1 MTSQHLKSV
10 AKLIVAVKER
20 NGKPINVNVVAASIE
35 SFGIRDVDVKEDY
48 GFEDI
53 LELSRY
59 IYKSLDF
66 KAFANLKNNKQRVA
80 EFKNR
85 QKLAITD
92 YITAKNSKRFLYDY
106 LAGLVHLFPVFLQ
119 VVAIVLFGFSL
130 WTFSKFNNL
139 QSTAVVL
146 GVIIGFV
153 VTGGFVQVVG
163 KQVSFYWYNKDFAMA
178 RQSIIKI
185 IRNGV
190 MTMLV
195 IFAFISLI
203 NIVLPLYPFSFI
215 LITCAYAFFI
225 GFLLLVLSPLYA
237 IKQRWMIS
245 VCVMIGTTISL
256 LLHFYTSLF
265 TYFVHWTGIL
275 ITAFCSIIYLNFYL
289 KYTFKKEKAHPN
301 AAPKVMLSVYR
312 NFNYFFYGIFI
323 FIFIFLDRILAWS
336 STLRRDIPYIV
347 YYEKDYE
354 IGMDLAILMFFLMGG
369 VLEYSIS
376 SYTRHMDFYQL
387 KTKYFEYKEFNK
399 KLVKMY
405 FKHLRIFAFSAL
417 CIAFFLYCIIT
428 KAWGYSA
435 GFDETLSPLSI
446 KVCII
451 GGIGYLFMTLGML
464 NVLYAYTLSQHRKP
478 LVAIIIA
485 LLCNLVVGLLLSRL
499 VSYEYSVVGM
509 LVGSIVF
516 AVLTTRTTYRFF
528 KNLDYY
534 YYAAY

>member
-1 MTSQHLKSV
+1 LTSQHLKAV

-35 SFGIRDVDVKEDY
+35 SFGIRDVDVKDDY
-48 GFEDI
+48 GFNDI
-53 LELSRY
+53 FDLSQY

-85 QKLAITD
+85 RKLALTD

-106 LAGLVHLFPVFLQ
+106 LAGLLHLFPVFLQ

-139 QSTAVVL
+139 QSTAIVL

-163 KQVSFYWYNKDFAMA
+163 KQVSFYWYNKDYVMA
-178 RQSIIKI
+178 RHSIITI

-203 NIVLPLYPFSFI
+203 NVVLPLYPFSFV
-215 LITCAYAFFI
+215 LITCSYAFFI

-237 IKQRWMIS
+237 VRQRWMIS
-245 VCVMIGTTISL
+245 VSVMIGTVVSL
-256 LLHFYTSLF
+256 FLHFYTPMF

-275 ITAFCSIIYLNFYL
+275 VTATCSIFYLNFYL
-289 KYTFKKEKAHPN
+289 NHTLKKDKGLAN

-323 FIFIFLDRILAWS
+323 FMFIFLDRILAWS
-336 STLRRDIPYIV
+336 STLNRDIPYII

-399 KLVKMY
+399 KLLKMY

-417 CIAFFLYCIIT
+417 SIAFFLYCIIT
-428 KAWGYSA
+428 KPWGYSA

-446 KVCII
+446 KICVI

-464 NVLYAYTLSQHRKP
+464 NVLYAYTLSRHRKP

-485 LLCNLVVGLLLSRL
+485 LLSNLVVGLLFSRL

-516 AVLTTRTTYRFF
+516 ALITTRTTYKFF

>member
-1 MTSQHLKSV
+1 MTSEHLKSV
-10 AKLIVAVKER
+10 AKLIVAIKER

-35 SFGIRDVDVKEDY
+35 SFGIRDVDVKGDY

-53 LELSRY
+53 FDLSKY
-59 IYKSLDF
+59 IFKSLDF

-85 QKLAITD
+85 RKLALTD
-92 YITAKNSKRFLYDY
+92 YITAKNTKRFIRDY
-106 LAGLVHLFPVFLQ
+106 SAGLIHLFPVFLQ
-119 VVAIVLFGFSL
+119 VVATVLFGFSL

-146 GVIIGFV
+146 GVIMGLV

-178 RQSIIKI
+178 RHSIINI

-190 MTMLV
+190 LTML
-195 IFAFISLI
+195 IFFSFISI
-203 NIVLPLYPFSFI
+203 VNIVLPLYPFSFV
-215 LITCAYAFFI
+215 LVTFTYAFFI

-237 IKQRWMIS
+237 IKQRWMLSLS
-245 VCVMIGTTISL
+245 VLIGTLVALS
-256 LLHFYTSLF
+256 LHFYTPLYV
-265 TYFVHWTGIL
+265 YFAHWIGIL
-275 ITAFCSIIYLNFYL
+275 TACLCSIIYLHFFLRYFL
-289 KYTFKKEKAHPN
+289 KKDKGLAN
-301 AAPKVMLSVYR
+301 VAPKAMLSVYR

-336 STLRRDIPYIV
+336 STLGRDIPYVV

-354 IGMDLAILMFFLMGG
+354 VGMDLAILMFFLMGG

-376 SYTRHMDFYQL
+376 SYNRHMDFYQL
-387 KTKYFEYKEFNK
+387 KTKYFEYREFNK
-399 KLVKMY
+399 KLMKMY
-405 FKHLRIFAFSAL
+405 VKHLRIFGFSAL

-428 KAWGYSA
+428 KPWGYAA

-446 KVCII
+446 RVCII
-451 GGIGYLFMTLGML
+451 GGVGYLFLTLGML
-464 NVLYAYTLSQHRKP
+464 NVLYAYTLGQHRKP
-478 LVAIIIA
+478 LKAIAVA
-485 LLCNLVVGLLLSRL
+485 LLCNLVVGIVLSRL
-499 VSYEYSVVGM
+499 VAYEYSVVGM
-509 LVGSIVF
+509 LVGSVVF
-516 AVLTTRTTYRFF
+516 AALTTRDTYRFF

>member
-1 MTSQHLKSV
+1 MTSHHLKAV

-35 SFGIRDVDVKEDY
+35 SFGIRDMDVKEDY

-53 LELSRY
+53 SDLARY

-80 EFKNR
+80 EFENR
-85 QKLAITD
+85 KKLALTD
-92 YITAKNSKRFLYDY
+92 YITARNTKRFVRDY
-106 LAGLVHLFPVFLQ
+106 TAGLIHLFPVFLQ
-119 VVAIVLFGFSL
+119 VVGIVLFGFSL

-163 KQVSFYWYNKDFAMA
+163 KQVSFYWYNKDFVMA
-178 RQSIIKI
+178 KHSIINI

-190 MTMLV
+190 LTMLAV
-195 IFAFISLI
+195 FGLI
-203 NIVLPLYPFSFI
+203 AILNIVLPLYPFSFI
-215 LITCAYAFFI
+215 LITFIYAFLI

-237 IKQRWMIS
+237 IKQRWVLS
-245 VCVMIGTTISL
+245 VSILIGSL
-256 LLHFYTSLF
+256 TAFFFHFYTPL
-265 TYFVHWTGIL
+265 YIYIVHWVGIL
-275 ITAFCSIIYLNFYL
+275 TSCCCSVIFLYFFL
-289 KYTFKKEKAHPN
+289 KHTLGNHKGLAN
-301 AAPKVMLSVYR
+301 AAPKLMLSVYR
-312 NFNYFFYGIFI
+312 NFNYFFYGILLFI
-323 FIFIFLDRILAWS
+323 FVFLDRILAWS
-336 STLRRDIPYIV
+336 STLNRNIPYVV
-347 YYEKDYE
+347 YYEKNYE

-376 SYTRHMDFYQL
+376 SYNRHMDFHQL
-387 KTKYFEYKEFNK
+387 KTKYFEYHEFNK
-399 KLVKMY
+399 KLMKMY
-405 FKHLRIFAFSAL
+405 VKHLRIFFFSASV
-417 CIAFFLYCIIT
+417 IAFFLYCIIT
-428 KAWGYSA
+428 KPWGYQA
-435 GFDETLSPLSI
+435 GFDESLLPLSI
-446 KVCII
+446 KVCVI
-451 GGIGYLFMTLGML
+451 GGAGYLFLTLGML
-464 NVLYAYTLSQHRKP
+464 NVLYAYTLGQHRKP

-485 LLCNLVVGLLLSRL
+485 LACNLVVGILLSRL
-499 VSYEYSVVGM
+499 ISYEYSVVGM

-516 AVLTTRTTYRFF
+516 AFITTLDTYRFF